1 MNAKLK
7 TIQAQ
12 RAMDGPQGAI
22 WTTGLHHVYVDD
34 HPARVFVPQST
45 IYDTFEDLRH
55 TLKQEGSVRFGV
67 DHLPPELFEDN
78 QILKKMD
85 LHNVG
90 RFDKVA
96 FDGDS
101 IHILESE
108 LTNPVIQDLHERGE
122 LPAYSIVGAME
133 ASPCPDER
141 ADYVVDRVRIERVD
155 FVEEGGC
162 VECKTT
168 SLPGEILITSKKSKA
183 LEADNVSE
191 QIEEKDVGIEEAPI
205 DEQVDEAPKDEPVP
219 EEEVKEEEEP
229 EAQEEAEDPE
239 PEVQDDKSIADEPP
253 APEEGED
260 VLGII
265 KELAQE
271 LKDLKQQLGGKKPRE
286 VSAKHSEGHK
296 TIEGLIKAGK
306 ATPAQKDHLQRLH
319 DADPEAFHEYTETMK
334 PIVDMKTRAK
344 NPKPEST
351 TRKGDGDEEITAEQ
365 ILEIMRNR

>member
-12 RAMDGPQGAI
+12 RALDGPQGAI

-34 HPARVFVPQST
+34 HPARVFVPQHT

-55 TLKQEGSVRFGV
+55 TLEREGSVGFGV

-90 RFDKVA
+90 RFGKVA

-168 SLPGEILITSKKSKA
+168 SLPGEILITSKKSKHE
-183 LEADNVSE
+183 LEDEIMEVE
-191 QIEEKDVGIEEAPI
+191 QKEIVDSEEATEPV
-205 DEQVDEAPKDEPVP
+205 DEQVESSEPEHVP
-219 EEEVKEEEEP
+219 EEEVKEEAPAVETEP
-229 EAQEEAEDPE
+229 QDED
-239 PEVQDDKSIADEPP
+239 DDKPVADEPP
-253 APEEGED
+253 APEEEED
-260 VLGII
+260 AMSII
-265 KELAQE
+265 KQLAEE
-271 LKDLKQQLGGKKPRE
+271 LKELKQQLGGKKPRP
-286 VSAKHSEGHK
+286 VKAKHSEGHD
-296 TIEGLIKAGK
+296 TIELLIKAGK
-306 ATPAQKDHLQRLH
+306 ATPAQKESLQRLH
-319 DADPEAFHEYTETMK
+319 DADPEAFNEYAETLK
-334 PIVDMKTRAK
+334 PILDMETRAK
-344 NPKPEST
+344 NPNPESKP
-351 TRKGDGDEEITAEQ
+351 KGEDEEITAEK

>member
-1 MNAKLK
+1 MNAKLQ

-12 RAMDGPQGAI
+12 KTSHGPRGRI
-22 WTTGLHHVYVDD
+22 WSTGLHHVFVDD
-34 HPARVFVPQST
+34 KPARVYVPQVT
-45 IYDTFEDLRH
+45 VLDTFHDLTRRVND
-55 TLKQEGSVRFGV
+55 GGCRFGV
-67 DHLPPELFEDN
+67 DHLPQSIYEGNE
-78 QILKKMD
+78 ILAKMN
-85 LHNVG
+85 LHDVG
-90 RFDKVA
+90 SISKVVY
-96 FDGDS
+96 DGEAIYID
-101 IHILESE
+101 ESH
-108 LTNPVIQDLHERGE
+108 LTNTEVQRLHETGE

-141 ADYVVDRVRIERVD
+141 ADYVVDKIRIERVD

-162 VECKTT
+162 QVCTT
-168 SLPGEILITSKKSKA
+168 SAEPGEILITSKKSKA
-183 LEADNVSE
+183 LEAENVNE
-191 QIEEKDVGIEEAPI
+191 QEEQNEDVGIEEAPVV
-205 DEQVDEAPKDEPVP
+205 EEPVVSEDEPKPVEK
-219 EEEVKEEEEP
+219 EEEEEEP

-253 APEEGED
+253 ATEEGED

-271 LKDLKQQLGGKKPRE
+271 LKDLKQQLGGKKPK
-286 VSAKHSEGHK
+286 SMTAKHSEGHK

-351 TRKGDGDEEITAEQ
+351 TRKGDGDEEITAER